1 MPASQLIPSFNAGE
15 LSPYLDARSD
25 LEKYAS
31 GCRLLENNVILPYG
45 GVYRR
50 PGTEYLGVAKHSDR
64 RCRLLGFNFS
74 TTTRFVLEVGHLYLR
89 FWSNGVQVA
98 KGTATAWATATA
110 YKAGDYVTQASV
122 IYYCL
127 AAHTSG
133 TFATDLAGVKWVAQ
147 SLLEV
152 PRSEERRVGK

>member
-50 PGTEYLGVAKHSDR
+50 PGTEYLGAAKLTDR

-74 TTTRFVLEVGHLYLR
+74 TTTRFVLEVGQLYIR
-89 FWSNGVQVA
+89 FWSNGVQV
-98 KGTATAWATATA
+98 
-110 YKAGDYVTQASV
+110 
-122 IYYCL
+122 L
-127 AAHTSG
+127 SG
-133 TFATDLAGVKWVAQ
+133 GVP
-147 SLLEV
+147 LEV
-152 PRSEERRVGK
+152 VTPYLEAELRDIQFVQINDVMYLVHPAHAPQKLSRLADDNWTFTSI